1 MMDLVR
7 AKRDVFQAEKALA
20 DSILREHEVL
30 SSLLRF
36 QAETAGKRVDDA
48 DLGLGYM
55 RVAFKRHGWTPHAQA
70 PPSGQGCLHAG
81 KLVMMVPQDELMS
94 EHITDNL
101 ENARHVTTRLD

>member
-55 RVAFKRHGWTPHAQA
+55 
-70 PPSGQGCLHAG
+70 
-81 KLVMMVPQDELMS
+81 
-94 EHITDNL
+94 
-101 ENARHVTTRLD
+101 